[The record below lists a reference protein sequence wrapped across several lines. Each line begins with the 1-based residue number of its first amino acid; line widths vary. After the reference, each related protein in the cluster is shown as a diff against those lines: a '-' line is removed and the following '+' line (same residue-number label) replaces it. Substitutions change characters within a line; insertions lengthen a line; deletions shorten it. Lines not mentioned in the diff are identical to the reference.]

1 MASPRRGY
9 LQVSLHSWTVIKYI
23 YYCVLSRLFLSM
35 HFRTL
40 SYTARKTHIL
50 GKLKESCKLVWV
62 TIRKDSPHPIIN
74 RKMSNYVKK
83 KSWIRLGSS
92 IQLSI
97 VTYEAMSQHYSCRW
111 SWATAAFGHRCHH
124 VHQWVHGC
132 AEGRHDLP
140 PKPAGWSHRNGW
152 ADSSSVVGIVQ
163 IMCRL
168 LTLTVYTVN
177 C

>member
-83 KSWIRLGSS
+83 KSWIRLGLLEVLHNFP
-92 IQLSI
+92 LSHMKPCLNI
-97 VTYEAMSQHYSCRW
+97 
-111 SWATAAFGHRCHH
+111 TAAGDRERPLPSDIA
-124 VHQWVHGC
+124 VIMYTSGSMGAPKGVMISHQNLLAGITGM
-132 AEGRHDLP
+132 AERIPHL
-140 PKPAGWSHRNGW
+140 W
-152 ADSSSVVGIVQ
+152 
-163 IMCRL
+163 
-168 LTLTVYTVN
+168 
-177 C
+177 